1 MPEHPTLHTPRLT
14 LRRFAPADRDALFA
28 IFSDPRTNTFLPWFP
43 LQSREQALEF
53 YASRHAG
60 PAAAWEY
67 HYAICRRED
76 DLPIGYLDLGGDC
89 HDLGYGLRSDCWG
102 RGYAAEAA
110 AALVAQARRDGLL
123 WLTATHDVNN
133 PRSGRV
139 MQKLGMRYCYTYREQ
154 WQPKNIPVSFRLYQL
169 NLDGDLRRVCRRYWD
184 ASAEHW
190 VESGL

>member
-1 MPEHPTLHTPRLT
+1 MPEHPILHTPRLT

-67 HYAICRRED
+67 HYAVCRRED

-89 HDLGYGLRSDCWG
+89 HDLGYGLP
-102 RGYAAEAA
+102 
-110 AALVAQARRDGLL
+110 

-139 MQKLGMRYCYTYREQ
+139 TQKLGMRYCYTYREQ

-184 ASAEHW
+184 VSAEHW
-190 VESGL
+190 VEGGL

>member
-67 HYAICRRED
+67 HYAVCLRED

-110 AALVAQARRDGLL
+110 AALVAQARRDGLP

>member
-67 HYAICRRED
+67 HYAVCRRED

-110 AALVAQARRDGLL
+110 AALVAQARRDGLP

-139 MQKLGMRYCYTYREQ
+139 MQKLGMIYRYSYQEQ
-154 WQPKNIPVSFRLYQL
+154 WQPKDIPVTFRMYQL
-169 NLDGDLRRVCRRYWD
+169 NFDGNDDGVYRKYWD
-184 ASAEHW
+184 SSKVHF
-190 VESGL
+190 VETFD

>member
-14 LRRFAPADRDALFA
+14 LRRFAPPTGTRCSPF
-28 IFSDPRTNTFLPWFP
+28 FRTRAPTPFCPV
-43 LQSREQALEF
+43 
-53 YASRHAG
+53 
-60 PAAAWEY
+60 PAAKPGAG
-67 HYAICRRED
+67 AGILRQPPRRPRRGVGIPLRR
-76 DLPIGYLDLGGDC
+76 LPAGGRPAHRLPDLGGDC

-110 AALVAQARRDGLL
+110 AALVAQARRDGLP